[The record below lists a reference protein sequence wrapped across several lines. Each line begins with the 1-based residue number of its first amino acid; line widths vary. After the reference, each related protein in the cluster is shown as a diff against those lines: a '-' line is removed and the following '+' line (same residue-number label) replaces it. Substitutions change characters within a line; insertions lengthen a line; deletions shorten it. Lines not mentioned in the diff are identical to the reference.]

1 MNASADIV
9 DESSSRLAVYFDGA
23 CPLCRREIGVYKN
36 MSGADDVD
44 WIDVSEASGSQL
56 PDGLTREQAM
66 ARFHVRTAD
75 GHLADGGDAFAALWS
90 AMPRTRW
97 IGWIASRRAV
107 RPFLRWGYDMF
118 LRFRPRI
125 QRLFRRLDR

>member
-1 MNASADIV
+1 MNASATTV
-9 DESSSRLAVYFDGA
+9 SEGSSRLAVYFDGA
-23 CPLCRREIGVYKN
+23 CPLCRREIGFYRD
-36 MSGADDVD
+36 MTGADDVD

-66 ARFHVRTAD
+66 ARFHVRTED

-90 AMPRTRW
+90 AIPRTRW
-97 IGWIASRRAV
+97 IGWLASRSVV
-107 RPFLRWGYDMF
+107 RPLVRWGYDVF
-118 LRFRPRI
+118 LKFRPQI